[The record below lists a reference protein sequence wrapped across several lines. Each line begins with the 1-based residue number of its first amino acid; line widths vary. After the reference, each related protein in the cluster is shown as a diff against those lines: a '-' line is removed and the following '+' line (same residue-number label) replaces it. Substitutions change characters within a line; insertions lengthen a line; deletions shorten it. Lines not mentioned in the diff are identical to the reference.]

1 MKASSIRQGFV
12 DYFAARG
19 HERVASASLVPS
31 GDPTLLFTNAGMVQ
45 FKQVFQGGEE
55 TAYPRAV
62 TAQKCVRA
70 GGKHNDLEEVGVT
83 ARHHTFFEMLG
94 NFSFGDYFKREA
106 IGHAWEL
113 LTGEFGLEPD
123 RIFASVHYTDDEAH
137 ELWQE
142 VAGLDPGRIFRLGD
156 EENFWQMA
164 DTGPCGPCSELHYDR
179 RGAGESRALTTEAFS
194 ALGDA
199 GEIIELWN
207 LVFMQFD
214 RDADGVQRP
223 LPAPSI
229 DTGLGLERT
238 AAVLQGVSS
247 NYHTDLFLPL
257 LERVAHVVGRAYD
270 AGRPESVSYRVLA
283 DHARA
288 VAFLL
293 ADGVLPSNEGR
304 GYVLRRILR
313 RAVRHAWLLGLR
325 EPALAEV
332 VSEVVGR
339 MSGPYPELAERSEF
353 ILATTRFEE
362 ERFLV
367 TIEEGMARFDR
378 IAPPDRV
385 ARGGAGSGGADGGA
399 PAAATI
405 QGAEAFRLYDTFGFP
420 LDLTQVMARERGYE
434 VDEAGFR
441 TALEAQRA
449 RSRADRRGEEGA
461 STLSTGLDSW
471 TMLEP
476 SLHQDWVG
484 WETVRTETR
493 AVALTRGEGRRLGLI
508 LASNPFYA
516 EGGGQVSDVGSVSG
530 EGWRLQVDEVGRVA
544 GRTAVAGRL
553 EGELPDLAP
562 GREAE
567 AGLRVTAE
575 VARAV
580 RHDTERNHTATHLLH
595 AALRRILGDHVAQ
608 RGSLVLPE
616 RLRFD
621 FSHPRPLT
629 SDEIEAVEGGVNE
642 GIWADHPVRW
652 QITTRDE
659 AVERGAMALFGEK
672 YGAEVRVV
680 EIPGVGL
687 ELCGGTHLR
696 HTGEAGL
703 FVIVR
708 ESGVAAGVRRIEAL
722 TGPAAYGHLRGAD
735 RELDRI
741 SEQLKVPRAGI
752 DRRIDQ
758 LLAERAEL
766 EVLLGEL
773 RRGGGGAGTPVH
785 QAELELPGG
794 GHATYRALRLRVKDA
809 EDARAFGDAFR
820 ERESASL
827 LALASETPDGR
838 LTLFVFVT
846 DDLIGRGVRAGRVV
860 SEIAAVA
867 GGRGGGRPH
876 MAQGGVEDPGR
887 LEAALRSGEAVL
899 RSALG
904 PRPT

>member
-12 DYFAARG
+12 DYFEARG
-19 HERVASASLVPS
+19 HERVPSASLVPAD
-31 GDPTLLFTNAGMVQ
+31 DPTLLFTNAGMVQ
-45 FKQVFQGGEE
+45 FKQVFQGAEE

-83 ARHHTFFEMLG
+83 DRHNTFFEMLG

-106 IGHAWEL
+106 IGYAWEL

-123 RIFASVHYTDDEAH
+123 RMFATVHHTDDEAH

-142 VAGLDPGRIFRLGD
+142 VAGLDASRIFRLGD
-156 EENFWQMA
+156 RENFWQMA

-179 RGAGESRALTTEAFS
+179 RAGGECRVLTTEAFS

-199 GEIIELWN
+199 GEIVELWN

-229 DTGLGLERT
+229 DTGLGLERI

-257 LERVAHVVGRAYD
+257 LERVAHVVGREYD
-270 AGRPESVSYRVLA
+270 AERPESVSYRVLA

-293 ADGVLPSNEGR
+293 ADGVLPSSEGR

-313 RAVRHAWLLGLR
+313 RAVRHSWLLGLR
-325 EPALAEV
+325 EPALVAV
-332 VSEVVGR
+332 VSDVVGQ
-339 MSGPYPELAERSEF
+339 MSGAYPELADRSEF
-353 ILATTRFEE
+353 ILERTRFEE

-367 TIEEGMARFDR
+367 TIEAGMERFDQ
-378 IAPPDRV
+378 IAPPDR
-385 ARGGAGSGGADGGA
+385 AGRGGAGE
-399 PAAATI
+399 PPPATI
-405 QGAEAFRLYDTFGFP
+405 HGGEAFRLYDTYGFP

-434 VDEAGFR
+434 VDVERFR
-441 TALEAQRA
+441 AALEEQRA
-449 RSRADRRGEEGA
+449 RSRADRCGEEGA
-461 STLSTGLDSW
+461 STLSTDLDTW
-471 TMLEP
+471 TILDPTLE
-476 SLHQDWVG
+476 QDWVG
-484 WETVRTETR
+484 WETTRAETR
-493 AVALTRGEGRRLGLI
+493 VAALKREEGRLGLI
-508 LASNPFYA
+508 LAKNSFYA
-516 EGGGQVSDVGSVSG
+516 EGGGQVADIGTVSG
-530 EGWRLQVDEVGRVA
+530 EGWSLRVDEVGRVA

-575 VARAV
+575 VAGAV

-608 RGSLVLPE
+608 RGSLVLPG

-621 FSHPRPLT
+621 FSHPCPLT
-629 SDEIEAVEGGVNE
+629 GDELEAVEGEVNE

-652 QITTRDE
+652 EITTRDD
-659 AVERGAMALFGEK
+659 AVDRGAMALFGEK

-680 EIPGVGL
+680 EIPGISL

-703 FVIVR
+703 FVAVR

-741 SEQLKVPRAGI
+741 AERLQVPRERI
-752 DRRIDQ
+752 DRRIDE
-758 LLAERAEL
+758 LHAERAEL
-766 EVLLGEL
+766 EALLREL

-785 QAELELPGG
+785 RAELELPGG
-794 GHATYRALRLRVKDA
+794 GRVTYRALRLRVKDA
-809 EDARAFGDAFR
+809 DDARAFGDAFR
-820 ERESASL
+820 ERESASV
-827 LALASETPDGR
+827 LALATETPDGGR
-838 LTLFVFVT
+838 HTLFVFVT
-846 DDLIGRGVRAGRVV
+846 DDLIGRGVKAGSVV
-860 SEIAAVA
+860 SEIAAEA
-867 GGRGGGRPH
+867 GGRGGGRAH

-887 LEAALRSGEAVL
+887 LESALRSGEAVL
-899 RSALG
+899 RQALG
-904 PRPT
+904 TRPA